1 MGVVIK
7 TGTGLDVL
15 LESVLRFFAK
25 GFVTGN

>member
-7 TGTGLDVL
+7 TGTGLEL
-15 LESVLRFFAK
+15 LEAVLRFFAK